1 MQSSSRVTGEPKKP
15 KLHESGIFNSR
26 QLWNRFRLH
35 FATWKRKIWENGM
48 SVFTDAYLLII
59 GRINGRARHDGAIE
73 CSQVSGVGPIAMPCS
88 RKTAGSV
95 AGELIM
101 SWTTDLIH
109 FAGRGLR
116 RAGLQLMDYRALKRV
131 WLDVG
136 ACKGEHCYGF
146 ALVNPSLRVF
156 LFEPNLRMAV
166 KLFGMLP
173 NFLGVPLAV
182 TETDGSSELNIN
194 SHADASSLLP
204 LDEQGVRQWS
214 GAQDLRTVEKVT
226 VGTIR
231 LDTFLNLAGI
241 QSVDYLKI
249 DAQGMDLDVVR
260 SAGNRLKDIHRIC
273 LECDVTP
280 HPLYRGA
287 PTKNETVEFLESRGF
302 ALIDALPQSDGQEE
316 NLTFE
321 NKTVRGA

>member
-1 MQSSSRVTGEPKKP
+1 
-15 KLHESGIFNSR
+15 
-26 QLWNRFRLH
+26 
-35 FATWKRKIWENGM
+35 M
-48 SVFTDAYLLII
+48 SL
-59 GRINGRARHDGAIE
+59 
-73 CSQVSGVGPIAMPCS
+73 
-88 RKTAGSV
+88 
-95 AGELIM
+95 
-101 SWTTDLIH
+101 TTDLIH

-116 RAGLQLMDYRALKRV
+116 RAGRQLMDYRALRGV

-146 ALVNPSLRVF
+146 ALANPSLRVF
-156 LFEPNLRMAV
+156 LFEPNLRMAT

-173 NFLGVPLAV
+173 NFFVVPLAV
-182 TETDGSSELNIN
+182 TEKDGSSELNIN
-194 SHADASSLLP
+194 SYADASSLLP
-204 LDEQGVRQWS
+204 LDEQGVRNWA

-241 QSVDYLKI
+241 QSVDYLKV
-249 DAQGMDLDVVR
+249 DAQGMDLEVVR

-273 LECDVTP
+273 LECDVTA

-287 PTKNETVEFLESRGF
+287 STKSATIEYLESRGF
-302 ALIDALPQSDGQEE
+302 ALIDVLPQSDGQEE

-321 NKTVRGA
+321 NKAARGVSQEWNRLPEMAGFGCRPS

>member
-1 MQSSSRVTGEPKKP
+1 
-15 KLHESGIFNSR
+15 
-26 QLWNRFRLH
+26 
-35 FATWKRKIWENGM
+35 M
-48 SVFTDAYLLII
+48 SF
-59 GRINGRARHDGAIE
+59 
-73 CSQVSGVGPIAMPCS
+73 
-88 RKTAGSV
+88 
-95 AGELIM
+95 
-101 SWTTDLIH
+101 TTDLVH
-109 FAGRGLR
+109 LAGRGLR
-116 RAGLQLMDYRALKRV
+116 KAGRQLMDFRALRGV

-146 ALVNPSLRVF
+146 ALANPSLRVF
-156 LFEPNLRMAV
+156 LFEPNLRMAA

-173 NFLGVPLAV
+173 NFFVVPLAV
-182 TETDGSSELNIN
+182 TEADGSSELNIN

-204 LDEQGVRQWS
+204 LDEQGVRNWA

-241 QSVDYLKI
+241 QSVDYLKV
-249 DAQGMDLDVVR
+249 DAQGLDLEVVR

-273 LECDVTP
+273 LECDVTA

-287 PTKNETVEFLESRGF
+287 STKSETVEYLESRGF
-302 ALIDALPQSDGQEE
+302 ALIDVLPQSDGQEE

-321 NKTVRGA
+321 NKAARGVSEKWNRLPEMAGFGCRPS

>member
-1 MQSSSRVTGEPKKP
+1 
-15 KLHESGIFNSR
+15 
-26 QLWNRFRLH
+26 
-35 FATWKRKIWENGM
+35 M
-48 SVFTDAYLLII
+48 SL
-59 GRINGRARHDGAIE
+59 
-73 CSQVSGVGPIAMPCS
+73 
-88 RKTAGSV
+88 
-95 AGELIM
+95 
-101 SWTTDLIH
+101 TTDLIH

-116 RAGLQLMDYRALKRV
+116 KAGRQLLDYRGLRGV

-146 ALVNPSLRVF
+146 ALSNPSLRVF
-156 LFEPNLRMAV
+156 LFEPNLRMAA

-173 NFLGVPLAV
+173 NFFVVPLAI

-194 SHADASSLLP
+194 SYAHASSLLP
-204 LDEQGVRQWS
+204 LDEQGVRHWA

-241 QSVDYLKI
+241 RSVDYLKI
-249 DAQGMDLDVVR
+249 DAQGLDLEVVR

-287 PTKNETVEFLESRGF
+287 STKSETVEFLESREF
-302 ALIDALPQSDGQEE
+302 VLIDILPQSDGQEE

-321 NKTVRGA
+321 NKSARGRSEEWNRLPEMASFGCRPT